1 MDEFISRAEHEEFMR
16 RLPPKTYPHNKRRGI
31 LEATVDKIGNLTVSV
46 ERLAMSVQT
55 MAGELKAQ
63 GDRIEKV
70 EGRDGEKWRTV
81 TSHIL
86 TAIVGAIVAW
96 GLSRI
101 GI

>member
-16 RLPPKTYPHNKRRGI
+16 RLDAENDRQNKRLGI